1 MGVIVITGGSRG
13 IGASTA
19 QHLARRGMGVILT
32 YKNSRDAARRVVA
45 DIEQFAGKAVAL
57 GWMSLM
63 SVALSAFAKPWSR
76 RCKNT
81 GERAGLPDL

>member
-32 YKNSRDAARRVVA
+32 YKSSPDAARRVVA

-57 GWMSLM
+57 ELD
-63 SVALSAFAKPWSR
+63 VADVGSF
-76 RCKNT
+76 T
-81 GERAGLPDL
+81 GFRDVVIEELQESWG